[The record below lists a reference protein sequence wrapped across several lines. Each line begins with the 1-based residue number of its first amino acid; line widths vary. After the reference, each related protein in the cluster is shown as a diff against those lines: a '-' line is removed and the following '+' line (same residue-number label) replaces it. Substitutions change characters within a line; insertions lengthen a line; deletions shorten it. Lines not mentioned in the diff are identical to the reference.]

1 MEAIIDGNICRCT
14 GYRSFTTSINW
25 KRGSGNRKHFSSVID
40 LRPIFDAFKSFSPDA
55 TERLKKKREA
65 VRKVYIIVPPHTE
78 LTNFFYFLI

>member
-1 MEAIIDGNICRCT
+1 MT
-14 GYRSFTTSINW
+14 GTFADAQDTGLLRLTLIG
-25 KRGSGNRKHFSSVID
+25 RGSENRKHFSSVID